1 VARHDDEHA
10 PSPDHPTK
18 PDSPKDLW
26 SPTWR
31 YSLKRALREFSA
43 DNCLDLA
50 AALTYYGVLAMFPAL
65 LAIVSLL
72 GLVGQ
77 DGASID
83 TVLALVRDVAPS
95 DVARTV
101 EPVLT
106 DLTEQSGAGLAL
118 VVGLAGA
125 LWSASGYVGAFG
137 RALNRVYE
145 VEEGRPFWKLR
156 PTMLVVTLL
165 LVVLVVVLL
174 VLLVAGGPVAEA
186 VGSAIGLGGTAV
198 TVWSIVRWPLIAV
211 VVVVLVALLYHL
223 TPNVKQ
229 PKLRWIS
236 PGAALAIV
244 AWLVAS
250 ALFALYV
257 SQFSS
262 YDRTYGSLAGVV
274 VFLLWLWI
282 TNLALL
288 LGAELDAE
296 MERGRELQAGLPAE
310 EVMQLPARD
319 TSAADKKAAK
329 EAEVVARGRALRER
343 RAKEL
348 QREKA

>member
-1 VARHDDEHA
+1 MARHDDEHA
-10 PSPDHPTK
+10 PSPDRRTK
-18 PDSPKDLW
+18 PDSPRDLW
-26 SPTWR
+26 SSTWR
-31 YSLKRALREFSA
+31 YSLKRVVREFSA
-43 DNCLDLA
+43 DGCLDLA
-50 AALTYYGVLAMFPAL
+50 AALTYFGVLAMFPAL

-77 DGASID
+77 DASSID

-95 DVARTV
+95 DVASAV

-106 DLTEQSGAGLAL
+106 GLTEQSGAGLAL
-118 VVGLAGA
+118 VLGLAGA

-156 PTMLVVTLL
+156 LTMLVVTLMM
-165 LVVLVVVLL
+165 VVLVVVLL
-174 VLLVAGGPVAEA
+174 VLLVAAGPVAEA
-186 VGSAIGLGGTAV
+186 VGSAIGLGETAV
-198 TVWSIVRWPLIAV
+198 TVWSIVRWPLIAL

-236 PGAALAIV
+236 PGAALAII

-257 SQFSS
+257 SRFSS

-296 MERGRELQAGLPAE
+296 LERGRELQAGLPAE

-319 TSAADKKAAK
+319 TSAADKRAAK

-343 RAKEL
+343 RAQEL
-348 QREKA
+348 QHEKA